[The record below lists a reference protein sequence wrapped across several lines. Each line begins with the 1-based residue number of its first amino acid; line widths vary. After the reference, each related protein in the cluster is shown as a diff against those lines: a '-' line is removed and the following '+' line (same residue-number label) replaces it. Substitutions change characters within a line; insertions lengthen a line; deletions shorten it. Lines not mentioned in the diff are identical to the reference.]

1 LEVLLHTAQR
11 YEAQAQEAVFF
22 GEWDRGRVVEGGGV
36 CEGIADEIEEGDDG
50 ADEVELD
57 DSSP

>member
-1 LEVLLHTAQR
+1 MLFV
-11 YEAQAQEAVFF
+11 
-22 GEWDRGRVVEGGGV
+22 EWGRGHVERGGV
-36 CEGIADEIEEGDDG
+36 CDCVTNEIQQGDDG